1 VVVRFFRFRVLELIA
16 SLHLLD
22 LLLLLWVRIPVSA
35 VLDENV
41 RTSFCCD
48 PAKTGSSAILGW
60 TFVAAS
66 QERVERMKRQTLK
79 RITLVSRAHSLFLL
93 LLRWNLK
100 YVVHPKYLMLPL
112 QLTHSGFFLKKTLP
126 LIPFIEQELRFQDT
140 MLHPGDQQQ
149 FPIHR
154 FCHPVLQEV
163 SYRYLKK
170 LFFYQLCKLH
180 VIPRLSGYSARFR
193 VFKPCFNPH
202 EERRGCQSTT
212 IRFARSEIVPVL
224 CTL

>member
-60 TFVAAS
+60 TLVAAS
-66 QERVERMKRQTLK
+66 QERVERMKRQTLN

-93 LLRWNLK
+93 LLRWN
-100 YVVHPKYLMLPL
+100 MLYIPSIWCCL
-112 QLTHSGFFLKKTLP
+112 YNWHIQAFFKKKPLP

-170 LFFYQLCKLH
+170 LFF
-180 VIPRLSGYSARFR
+180 LSA
-193 VFKPCFNPH
+193 
-202 EERRGCQSTT
+202 
-212 IRFARSEIVPVL
+212 L
-224 CTL
+224 